1 MPYYDYVCSE
11 CGKTF
16 EIFQKM
22 DEEARVLTH
31 GDLAE
36 NYELTESRCRGHL
49 ERKVSTSALKFVG
62 PGFYVNDYP
71 KKKV

>member
-1 MPYYDYVCSE
+1 
-11 CGKTF
+11 
-16 EIFQKM
+16 M